1 MILVLRSQAASL
13 LLGVL
18 VLAGCVAGRP
28 AGTPSIA
35 PSGLCSG
42 PSELGSP
49 PPDLACDATA
59 LPYQRARF
67 QIDGTAADPV
77 TAVTD
82 AGATLHTYWSP
93 GFSLGLATLAVADWV
108 VRDPY
113 GQVVAGQ
120 GEILDIPDGAR
131 PRLHGYLVCAT
142 ADAFYVLLRDPG

>member
-18 VLAGCVAGRP
+18 VLARCVAGRP

-35 PSGLCSG
+35 PSGLGSG

-49 PPDLACDATA
+49 PASLACDATA
-59 LPYQRARF
+59 LPYQSVRF
-67 QIDGTAADPV
+67 HIDGTAADPV

-82 AGATLHTYWSP
+82 VGATLHTYGSP
-93 GFSLGLATLAVADWV
+93 GFSLGLATLAVGHSLA
-108 VRDPY
+108 RDPD

-120 GEILDIPDGAR
+120 G
-131 PRLHGYLVCAT
+131 
-142 ADAFYVLLRDPG
+142 